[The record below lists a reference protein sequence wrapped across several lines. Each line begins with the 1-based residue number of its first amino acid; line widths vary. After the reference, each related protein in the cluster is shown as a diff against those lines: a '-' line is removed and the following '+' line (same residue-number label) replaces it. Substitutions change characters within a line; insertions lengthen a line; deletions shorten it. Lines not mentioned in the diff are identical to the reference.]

1 MKLDLHVHST
11 FSRDGTATPHEVMK
25 RCREIGLDG
34 CSITDHNSIEGS
46 IEASRIAEEMGLLVV
61 RGAEISSS
69 EGHVLAYGIPSI
81 IPRGLPLKETI
92 ARIHELEGIAVA
104 AHPTRF
110 GSGIGIANVPDTG
123 FDAVETLNGGSS
135 RRGNRLASELAS
147 NLRLSVTGGSDAHK
161 LVEIGRA
168 VTVLDDVFS
177 EKDVLRAVVEGRAQV
192 RGRSRSAGEG
202 IVHAVEATV
211 DWARRG
217 FRRL

>member
-11 FSRDGTATPHEVMK
+11 FSRDGTATPKEVMK

-46 IEASRIAEEMGLLVV
+46 NEASQIAEEMGLVVV
-61 RGAEISSS
+61 RGVEISTS
-69 EGHVLAYGIPSI
+69 EGHVLAYGVPSI

-110 GSGIGIANVPDTG
+110 GSGIGIASVANMG

-135 RRGNRLASELAS
+135 KRGNRRASKLASDLQ
-147 NLRLSVTGGSDAHK
+147 LPVTGGSDAHR
-161 LVEIGRA
+161 VAEIGQA
-168 VTVLDDVFS
+168 FTVLDDVSS
-177 EKDVLRAVVEGRAQV
+177 EEDVLRAVAEGRSQV
-192 RGRSRSAGEG
+192 QGRSRSGGEG

-211 DWARRG
+211 DWVRRG